1 MEAEDDSEE
10 GFKFS
15 LIGSSLV
22 EKCEFLL
29 GDLLCPLCELTEGEF
44 GCLVLLLINN
54 EDEELF
60 GNCESLID
68 TGIASL
74 LEFFEM
80 ILVLVGCCGSCCWR
94 Y

>member
-1 MEAEDDSEE
+1 M
-10 GFKFS
+10 
-15 LIGSSLV
+15 
-22 EKCEFLL
+22 
-29 GDLLCPLCELTEGEF
+29 PLCELTEGEF

-74 LEFFEM
+74 LEF
-80 ILVLVGCCGSCCWR
+80 LR
-94 Y
+94 